1 MIAKLANNS
10 NFTTVYGTKITTV
23 TGIYEPTNI
32 TGGPHILL
40 EIVVLDIPLSQAF
53 RGKPNHLERVAFCS
67 LALMIVRT
75 QGIAWWTPTVPLW
88 AQNGKAIGI
97 CCAWRGAN
105 DVMRYLVKSMI

>member
-1 MIAKLANNS
+1 MNQQTSL
-10 NFTTVYGTKITTV
+10 
-23 TGIYEPTNI
+23 
-32 TGGPHILL
+32 GGPTFYLKLWYLIFLFPKPFA
-40 EIVVLDIPLSQAF
+40 ESQITL
-53 RGKPNHLERVAFCS
+53 RGWRFARS

-75 QGIAWWTPTVPLW
+75 QGIAWWTPTVSLW